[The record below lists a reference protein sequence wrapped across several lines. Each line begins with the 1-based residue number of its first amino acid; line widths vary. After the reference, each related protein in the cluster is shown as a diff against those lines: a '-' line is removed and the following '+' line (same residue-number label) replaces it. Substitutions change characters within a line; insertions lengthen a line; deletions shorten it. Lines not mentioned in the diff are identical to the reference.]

1 MLRRGS
7 SVAATTMKRGLSS
20 PSSVPNTG
28 RRAGTAASAMKKR
41 KVMRDGPSGKSIALD
56 FSSAWQQTTGG
67 MSYR

>member
-20 PSSVPNTG
+20 PSSVPKTG
-28 RRAGTAASAMKKR
+28 RAGTGASAMKKR
-41 KVMRDGPSGKSIALD
+41 KVTRDGPSGKSIALD
-56 FSSAWQQTTGG
+56 FSSAWQRTTGG